1 MNILSILLI
10 AAAFILTRVSHMK
23 TAVQLLVA
31 QALTVAA
38 VCAVVAAE
46 SGSFH
51 GYLVAVLTLVVKAG
65 LIPYSLLRMLKAS
78 RQEKEVDPILSRNLS
93 SLAAGVC
100 LVLAYNTV
108 GQLGAA
114 AGASLDA
121 LAAAVALVLLGL
133 MLIMTRRQ
141 AVMQIVG
148 LLTMENGLYLVG
160 LSITHGLPLIIE
172 LGIFFDVLIVAVV
185 LSILIRRLKLKGLS
199 TDTSRLQELKG

>member
-1 MNILSILLI
+1 MNVLSVLLM

-23 TAVQLLVA
+23 TAVYLLLA
-31 QALTVAA
+31 QSLAVAA

-46 SGSFH
+46 SASLH
-51 GYLVAVLTLVVKAG
+51 GYIVAVLTLLVKAG
-65 LIPYSLLRMLKAS
+65 LIPYSLLRMLKAT
-78 RQEKEVDPILSRNLS
+78 RQEKELDPILSHNLS
-93 SLAAGVC
+93 SLVAGVC
-100 LVLAYNTV
+100 LVLAYNIV
-108 GQLGAA
+108 GQLGGGESRDVLATA
-114 AGASLDA
+114 IA
-121 LAAAVALVLLGL
+121 LALLGL
-133 MLIMTRRQ
+133 TLIMTRRQ
-141 AVMQIVG
+141 AVMQIIG